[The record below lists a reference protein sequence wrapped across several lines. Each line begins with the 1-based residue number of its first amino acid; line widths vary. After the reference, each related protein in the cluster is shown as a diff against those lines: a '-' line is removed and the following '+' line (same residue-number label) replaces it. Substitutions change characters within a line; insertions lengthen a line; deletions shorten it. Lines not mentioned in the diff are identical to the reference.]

1 MVKQLRATQ
10 IPAAQKVNDMTEFLT
25 RRDVAQLFQISL
37 PTVMRWQKSGRLHP
51 LKLGQGSVRHK
62 RSDVEAFIAG
72 AVKR

>member
-1 MVKQLRATQ
+1 
-10 IPAAQKVNDMTEFLT
+10 MTEFLT